1 MQLLT
6 NVLLSPY
13 LIFGVLALIFLVI
26 SYWSLVGLR
35 EYAGYILG
43 VLVGLLVVFVV
54 SSLGAQPDVEAQS
67 VDIQTTTLNL
77 FQATCP
83 AILGIAIGI
92 AFLVIPRLADATLP
106 ANYGQAV
113 PRGINVAVITALWVT
128 LLFLFFLVGIEVQRM
143 IGIFAL
149 AFMIARLFAVV
160 MAGGS
165 NPNAVLIRQQNGTI
179 SAQSV
184 DPNGTPIYDP
194 LTGDPMGVVPPPT
207 TAGNAFSRLDAIR
220 ARMQQRNL
228 PPGQ

>member
-1 MQLLT
+1 MQFLT

-43 VLVGLLVVFVV
+43 CLVGLLVVFVV
-54 SSLGAQPDVEAQS
+54 SSLGVEPNVEGQS
-67 VDIQTTTLNL
+67 VELEYTTLNL

-83 AILGIAIGI
+83 AILGIAVGI
-92 AFLVIPRLADATLP
+92 AFLIIPRLADATLP

-128 LLFLFFLVGIEVQRM
+128 LLFLFFLVGIETQRM

-165 NPNAVLIRQQNGTI
+165 NPNAILMKQKNGSI
-179 SAQSV
+179 SAQAV
-184 DPNGTPIYDP
+184 DIGGSQVYDP
-194 LTGDPMGVVPPPT
+194 LTGDPMATMPPPNT
-207 TAGNAFSRLDAIR
+207 PGNAFSRLDAIR
-220 ARMQQRNL
+220 SRMQQRNP

>member
-1 MQLLT
+1 MQFLT

-13 LIFGVLALIFLVI
+13 IIFGVLALIFLVI
-26 SYWSLVGLR
+26 SYWSLVGLQ

-54 SSLGAQPDVEAQS
+54 SSLGVEPNVEGQAQELQN
-67 VDIQTTTLNL
+67 TTLNL

-83 AILGIAIGI
+83 AILGIAVGI
-92 AFLVIPRLADATLP
+92 AFLIIPRLVGSLPTSYGQVIPRGL
-106 ANYGQAV
+106 
-113 PRGINVAVITALWVT
+113 NVAVITALWVT
-128 LLFLFFLVGIEVQRM
+128 LLFLFFLVGIETQRM

-165 NPNAVLIRQQNGTI
+165 NPNAILIRQPNGTI
-179 SAQSV
+179 TAQAV
-184 DPNGTPIYDP
+184 DPNSQPLYDP
-194 LTGDPMGVVPPPT
+194 LTGDPMTVVQPPT
-207 TAGNAFSRLDAIR
+207 PPGRAFRLLDAIR

>member
-1 MQLLT
+1 MQFLT

-13 LIFGVLALIFLVI
+13 IIFGVLALIFLVI

-54 SSLGAQPDVEAQS
+54 SSLGVEPNVEGQAEELQY
-67 VDIQTTTLNL
+67 TTLNL

-106 ANYGQAV
+106 ANYGQAI

-128 LLFLFFLVGIEVQRM
+128 LLFLFFLVGIETQRM

-165 NPNAVLIRQQNGTI
+165 NPNAILMRQGGI
-179 SAQSV
+179 AAQAV
-184 DPNGTPIYDP
+184 DPNSQPLYDP
-194 LTGDPMGVVPPPT
+194 LTGDPMVVVPPPNT
-207 TAGNAFSRLDAIR
+207 PGSAFSRLDAIR
-220 ARMQQRNL
+220 ARMQQRNP

>member
-1 MQLLT
+1 MQFLT

-13 LIFGVLALIFLVI
+13 IIFGVLALIFLVI

-54 SSLGAQPDVEAQS
+54 SSLGVEPN
-67 VDIQTTTLNL
+67 VEGQTEELQNTTLNL

-92 AFLVIPRLADATLP
+92 AFLIIPRLADATLP
-106 ANYGQAV
+106 ANYGQAI

-128 LLFLFFLVGIEVQRM
+128 LLFLFFLVAIETQRM

-165 NPNAVLIRQQNGTI
+165 NPNAILMRQPNGAIT
-179 SAQSV
+179 AQAV
-184 DPNGTPIYDP
+184 DPNSVPLYDP
-194 LTGDPMGVVPPPT
+194 LTGDPMVQPPVPP
-207 TAGNAFSRLDAIR
+207 GSAFSRLDAIR
-220 ARMQQRNL
+220 ARMQQRNP

>member
-1 MQLLT
+1 MKKANRILAALML
-6 NVLLSPY
+6 V
-13 LIFGVLALIFLVI
+13 VLALIFLVI
-26 SYWSLVGLR
+26 SYWSLVGLQ

-43 VLVGLLVVFVV
+43 VLVGVLVVFVV
-54 SSLGAQPDVEAQS
+54 SSLGAQPDVEAQT
-67 VDIQTTTLNL
+67 VDLQTTTLNL

-128 LLFLFFLVGIEVQRM
+128 LLFLFFLVGIETQRM

-165 NPNAVLIRQQNGTI
+165 NPNAILMRRKNDGTI
-179 SAQSV
+179 TAQSV
-184 DPNGTPIYDP
+184 DVGGSQIYDP

-207 TAGNAFSRLDAIR
+207 TPGNAFSRLDAIR
-220 ARMQQRNL
+220 ARMQQRNI

>member
-1 MQLLT
+1 MQFLT

-13 LIFGVLALIFLVI
+13 IIFGVLALIFLVI

-54 SSLGAQPDVEAQS
+54 SSLGVEPNVEGQS
-67 VDIQTTTLNL
+67 VELQNTTLNL

-106 ANYGQAV
+106 ANYGQAI

-128 LLFLFFLVGIEVQRM
+128 LLFLFFLVGIETQRM

-165 NPNAVLIRQQNGTI
+165 NPNAILMRQGGI
-179 SAQSV
+179 AAQAV
-184 DPNGTPIYDP
+184 DPNSQPLYDP
-194 LTGDPMGVVPPPT
+194 LTGDPMVVVPPPNT
-207 TAGNAFSRLDAIR
+207 PGSAFSRLDAIR
-220 ARMQQRNL
+220 ARMQQRNP